1 MKTLCVV
8 IVVLS
13 FTSVCQPASL
23 ACQKLLKPAETIPVL
38 TGRWHG
44 IAFSSELC
52 VLPKLVN
59 AVLWPSLALDVTAK
73 DTANVYDVNIK
84 MNSHGYC
91 ANQSETYFTRNNH
104 IFDVDT
110 NNLPVGDPH
119 VMLQTGCPDCIV
131 VKTSD
136 AVQVIE
142 FYSRRST
149 VTADE
154 MREFETQT
162 ECLGWKRPEILKSAH
177 DYDTCK
183 IIDDDTDMD
192 NPEITSIIN
201 ERLEKA
207 KEEIVSCVAEFIIYI
222 LVKFFE
228 GIISG

>member
-38 TGRWHG
+38 AGRWHG

-52 VLPKLVN
+52 VLPKLLGTVF
-59 AVLWPSLALDVTAK
+59 WPSIALDVTAK
-73 DTANVYDVNIK
+73 DTANVYDVNLKI
-84 MNSHGYC
+84 NTHGFC
-91 ANQSETYFTRNNH
+91 ANQSETYFARNNH
-104 IFDVDT
+104 IFDVDS

-131 VKTSD
+131 LKRNDILT
-136 AVQVIE
+136 IE
-142 FYSRRST
+142 LYSRRST
-149 VTADE
+149 VTADQ

-162 ECLGWKRPEILKSAH
+162 ECLGWKKPEVLKSDH

-183 IIDDDTDMD
+183 IIEDDTDT
-192 NPEITSIIN
+192 NNAELKAIVN
-201 ERLEKA
+201 ERMEKA
-207 KEEIVSCVAEFIIYI
+207 KEEIVKCVGEFIILI
-222 LVKFFE
+222 LVKLFE
-228 GIISG
+228 AIIPG